1 MTFTVTEWAGDW
13 ISFER
18 LIDSDDPYLERAW
31 READAAMRAN
41 RSAFSIMLPFFGF
54 SIRRFWRWACRT
66 RSRDN
71 RVPIAGWHIEPLVF
85 GDQDGFALSWLSTDT
100 TVIATFAYHLDH
112 MLAKGL
118 EGKPCYVF
126 RADAAPADSPFRVLV
141 SMDPMPER
149 AALAD
154 GGLASHLHFQYAS
167 SEDKLLKG
175 TGEQAK
181 LRNRMWYPTM
191 CSAEGDLLAQCNI
204 VRALHKLPAWP
215 SLPDLA
221 S

>member
-1 MTFTVTEWAGDW
+1 M
-13 ISFER
+13 
-18 LIDSDDPYLERAW
+18 
-31 READAAMRAN
+31 
-41 RSAFSIMLPFFGF
+41 
-54 SIRRFWRWACRT
+54 FWRWACRT

-85 GDQDGFALSWLSTDT
+85 GDQDGFALSWLSTDA